1 TAPGS
6 ARTEL
11 RRSREQNWRF
21 EVIPRTKVML
31 LLSLVVLLVP
41 VTLAAAKGRQD
52 VRGGVAFVNGGEIDW
67 IDPALDYISFG
78 WQIEFV
84 TCAQLVNYPDAN
96 APSGS
101 QLQPEVAKTIEISPD
116 GLTYTFKLKSS
127 YRFSPPSN
135 GRVTADAFKR
145 AL

>member
-1 TAPGS
+1 
-6 ARTEL
+6 
-11 RRSREQNWRF
+11 
-21 EVIPRTKVML
+21 VIPRTKVML

-101 QLQPEVAKTIEISPD
+101 QLQPEVAKTI
-116 GLTYTFKLKSS
+116 GLARCETQTQSRILCLVMKSS
-127 YRFSPPSN
+127 LKAGSSFRNCST
-135 GRVTADAFKR
+135 RLR
-145 AL
+145 AGSCPGALGTSR